1 MAVIGSLSVKL
12 GLVTVEW
19 DKATSQAKK
28 QAKDLQSA
36 FKDLG
41 VDMQGLKNLFQQLG
55 GAAGLS
61 VAGFAAMSNSVLQL
75 AGDLSDISKTY
86 DVSIAKVLQFQNAL
100 VQAGGKSE
108 DAGKIIATVFAKI
121 SDAQQGNESAIASF
135 ENLGITFQDL
145 RNMSPEE
152 ALNRVYKGLSNIGN
166 TYDRIKAVK
175 EILGKSGLHKSV
187 EEISDALGK
196 SSAEFKRQ
204 EQALK
209 AWADAGDRIDRMMLN
224 LKLAFAEFFKVFVGG
239 DFVPSVNQ
247 FKSAMVAITS
257 VMVIGG
263 MIKLVA
269 AFRSLNVALKS
280 TAALG
285 IAIQSAQGVKGIAM
299 AGGALAAYF
308 GAMKVFEDQ
317 DEEASDE
324 NNTPDANKSSNND
337 GAGNRRTID
346 AMQAKLKLAKE
357 MLRIDAER
365 HKYQM
370 ASLTGSQ
377 DDLALAESALK
388 FEEDIAKAKQAR
400 TDALKAENL
409 SGAQKGE
416 IQSTYNFDTEK
427 ADQERKQRD
436 ELINSKRKIA
446 NDAVERQINLEQKL
460 SAIKANQANLENER
474 ATMDVFEYDKQR
486 ENYALQEKL
495 LNIENQRQELR
506 EKFKN
511 DTDKKS
517 PEFQN
522 EMARLNNAEA
532 TERQLSKIRDRD
544 TEQERMRVQ
553 NFNKGWDHAL
563 QQYVMN
569 SENAGKTASD
579 IFNSFTGNMESAINN
594 FVKTGKLSFKDLAR
608 SIIQDIIAIQ
618 MRAAASKLLGSL
630 FGGFGGGGGSQT
642 VGTLGSSDLMGSLAF
657 TAANGG
663 DVPQGKIGLV
673 GERGPE
679 LFIPKTAGTIIPNHS
694 LGNMGSTTNVTNNY
708 INAIDT
714 KSFEDRLLGSSNAI
728 WAANQYAN
736 KSLAVNRGRA

>member
-19 DKATSQAKK
+19 DKATAQAKR

-36 FKDLG
+36 FNDLG
-41 VDMQGLKNLFQQLG
+41 VNMQGLKNLFQQLG

-61 VAGFAAMSNSVLQL
+61 VAGFAAMSHSVLQL
-75 AGDLSDISKTY
+75 AGDLSDVSKTY

-108 DAGKIIATVFAKI
+108 DAGKIIANLFAKI

-135 ENLGITFQDL
+135 ENLGISFQDL
-145 RNMSPEE
+145 RAMSPEE
-152 ALNRVYKGLSNIGN
+152 ALNKVYKGLSNIGN
-166 TYDRIKAVK
+166 TYDRVKAVK
-175 EILGKSGLHKSV
+175 EILGKGGLHKSV
-187 EEISDALGK
+187 EEISEALGK

-204 EQALK
+204 EAALK

-257 VMVIGG
+257 VMVING
-263 MIKLVA
+263 MMKLVA
-269 AFRSLNVALKS
+269 AFKALNVALKS

-317 DEEASDE
+317 DEEAAAADE
-324 NNTPDANKSSNND
+324 NATPEAGAGSADNA
-337 GAGNRRTID
+337 AGNRRTID
-346 AMQAKLKLAKE
+346 AMQAKLKLAKD

-365 HKYQM
+365 HMYQM
-370 ASLTGSQ
+370 HYLTGSQ
-377 DDLALAESALK
+377 DQLLLEESFLK
-388 FEEDIAKAKQAR
+388 YQEDIAKATQAR
-400 TDALKAENL
+400 ADALKAENL
-409 SGAQKGE
+409 SSAQKGG
-416 IQSTYNFDTEK
+416 IQSTFNIDTKK

-436 ELINSKRKIA
+436 ELINAKHKIA
-446 NDAVERQINLEQKL
+446 IDAVERQINLEQKM
-460 SAIKANQANLENER
+460 SAIKVDQARLENER
-474 ATMDVFEYDKQR
+474 ATMTVFEYDKQR

-495 LNIENQRQELR
+495 LNIEHQRQELR
-506 EKFKN
+506 EKYK
-511 DTDKKS
+511 
-517 PEFQN
+517 EN
-522 EMARLNNAEA
+522 EMAPEFVNSITQLNNAEA
-532 TERQLSKIRDRD
+532 TERQLSKIRDRG

-553 NFNKGWDHAL
+553 DFNTGWDYAL

-569 SENAGKTASD
+569 SENAGRTASD
-579 IFNSFTGNMESAINN
+579 MFSSLTGNMETAITN
-594 FVKTGKLSFKDLAR
+594 FVRTGKLSFKDLAR

-618 MRAAASKLLGSL
+618 MRAAASKFLGSL
-630 FGGFGGGGGSQT
+630 FGNI
-642 VGTLGSSDLMGSLAF
+642 GSSGNASSGGWFENVYM
-657 TAANGG
+657 AAEPRASGG
-663 DVPQGKIGLV
+663 PVSANNSYMV
-673 GERGPE
+673 GERGAE
-679 LFIPKTAGTIIPNHS
+679 LFVPTNSGTIIPNAKMN
-694 LGNMGSTTNVTNNY
+694 NMGSTTNVTNNY
-708 INAIDT
+708 INAIDV